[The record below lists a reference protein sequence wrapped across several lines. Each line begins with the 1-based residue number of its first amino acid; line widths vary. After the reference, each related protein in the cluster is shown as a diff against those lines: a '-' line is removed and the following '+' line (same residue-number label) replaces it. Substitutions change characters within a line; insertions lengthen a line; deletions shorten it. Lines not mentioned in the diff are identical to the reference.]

1 IITPSMLLEL
11 RKPSIQRYK
20 MMQRPFSLCNPDLL
34 HEASYVHGEWV
45 QAASGKT
52 FAVTDP
58 GNGIAWAT
66 CPDNAAEDV
75 NNAVQSSYRGFLEYR
90 RLTARRKAQLLLE
103 WHRLIGDAK
112 EDLAKILTYETGKPL
127 AEARG
132 EIDYSLGFV
141 WWFAGEAER
150 IQGTIGASSNAER
163 RVLTI
168 KQPIGVTV
176 ALVPWNFPIAMVMRK
191 ASAAFAAGCSMIV
204 KPSPETPLSCLALA
218 DLATRAGFPA
228 GTFNVLTTSLENTPG
243 LSEAL
248 CTHPLV
254 AKVTFTGSTRVGKI
268 VAGLCAQGLKK
279 CTLELGGN
287 CPVIVFDDAGIDQA
301 IGQIMALKWR
311 NAGQACITANRVYI
325 QAGIYEKFATL
336 FTEQTSKFKTGHGAD
351 PVNNFGAITTRAGL
365 QKVES
370 QVKNALENG
379 AKLRTGSGKPLA
391 LSTSEERS
399 QFMEPV
405 VLTGMTQD
413 MQMAKE
419 ETFGPVCGLFKFETE
434 EQVVA
439 WANDTSLGLAS
450 YVFTKNSDRLWR
462 LFENLESGMIGLNTG
477 NGSAAE
483 SPFGGIKQSGY
494 GKESGKDV
502 AVAEYLVE
510 KTGTLTVM

>member
-1 IITPSMLLEL
+1 
-11 RKPSIQRYK
+11 
-20 MMQRPFSLCNPDLL
+20 MMPRLFKLSKPDLL

-45 QAASGKT
+45 QAASEKT
-52 FAVTDP
+52 FIITDP
-58 GNGIAWAT
+58 GSGIAWAT
-66 CPDNAAEDV
+66 CPDNSAKDV

-90 RLTARRKAQLLLE
+90 GYTARKRAQLLLE
-103 WHRLIGDAK
+103 WHRLIGESK
-112 EDLAKILTYETGKPL
+112 EDLAKLVTYETGEPF

-132 EIDYSLGFV
+132 EIDYSLGFA

-150 IQGTIGASSNAER
+150 IQGTIGASSYAER

-168 KQPIGVTV
+168 KQPIGVAV
-176 ALVPWNFPIAMVMRK
+176 ALVPWNFPIAMIMRK

-287 CPVIVFDDAGIDQA
+287 CPVVVFDDADIGQA

-311 NAGQACITANRVYI
+311 NAGQACITANRVYV
-325 QAGIYEKFATL
+325 QAGIYNTFATA
-336 FTEQTSKFKTGHGAD
+336 FSEETSKFKTGHGAD
-351 PVNNFGAITTRAGL
+351 PANNFGAVTTLAGL
-365 QKVES
+365 EKAES

-379 AKLRTGSGKPLA
+379 AKLSCRL
-391 LSTSEERS
+391 
-399 QFMEPV
+399 
-405 VLTGMTQD
+405 
-413 MQMAKE
+413 
-419 ETFGPVCGLFKFETE
+419 GPQL
-434 EQVVA
+434 
-439 WANDTSLGLAS
+439 
-450 YVFTKNSDRLWR
+450 LWR
-462 LFENLESGMIGLNTG
+462 SWDENS
-477 NGSAAE
+477 
-483 SPFGGIKQSGY
+483 QS
-494 GKESGKDV
+494 S
-502 AVAEYLVE
+502 
-510 KTGTLTVM
+510 